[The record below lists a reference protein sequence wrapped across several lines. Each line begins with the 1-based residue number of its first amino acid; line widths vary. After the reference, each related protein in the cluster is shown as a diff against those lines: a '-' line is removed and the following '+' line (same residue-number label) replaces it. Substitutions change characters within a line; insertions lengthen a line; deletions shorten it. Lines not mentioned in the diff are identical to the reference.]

1 MLGSFKNITDEVL
14 VCWYN
19 AKVSD
24 LFSTRTYS
32 FELPE
37 SLIAAEP
44 LARRDASRLLVVH
57 RSSHTIEHR
66 RMTEL
71 PQILSSD
78 YEMVVNNTRV
88 FRARLMGER
97 LLDGGKRGGKVEFF
111 MLKRQ
116 GLNCWQ
122 GLMKTGARVAPG
134 FEFTVQGIS
143 AKVIARED
151 TPSGAL
157 MTAEFS
163 RDPLEAQIGEVPL
176 PPYILAQRL
185 KQASASEAGASIRT
199 PARTPARTSG
209 DELEIYNTTYAR
221 EAGSVAAPTAGRHFT
236 PELIR
241 ELQDKGI
248 GWHEVTLHV
257 GIGTFKPV
265 SVDDVRNHDMHA
277 ETAQIPPAVAD
288 ALNLAKK
295 RGKKILA
302 VGTTTTR
309 TLEGMSHES
318 PDGAVLDSG
327 TQDVNLFIHP
337 AADAG
342 RNYRWK
348 YVDAMLTNFHLPES
362 TLLMMVSSFVGD
374 VEWVREI
381 YQEAIRERYRF
392 YSYGDA
398 MLIL

>member
-1 MLGSFKNITDEVL
+1 
-14 VCWYN
+14 
-19 AKVSD
+19 VSD
-24 LFSTRTYS
+24 LFSTQTYS

-37 SLIAAEP
+37 ALIAAEP

-57 RSSHTIEHR
+57 RGSHTIEHR
-66 RMTEL
+66 RVDEL

-88 FRARLMGER
+88 FRARLLGER
-97 LLDGGKRGGKVEFF
+97 LLDGGKKIGGKIEFF

-116 GLNCWQ
+116 GPNCWQ
-122 GLMKTGARVAPG
+122 GLMKSGARVTPG

-143 AKVIARED
+143 AKVIAREE

-157 MTAEFS
+157 MMAEFS

-176 PPYILAQRL
+176 PPYIMAQRL
-185 KQASASEAGASIRT
+185 KQSQSSHSSHSHMR
-199 PARTPARTSG
+199 

-241 ELQDKGI
+241 ALQEKGI
-248 GWHEVTLHV
+248 AWHEVTLHV

-265 SVDDVRNHDMHA
+265 SVADVRNHDMHA
-277 ETAQIPPAVAD
+277 ETAQVPPSVAE

-309 TLEGMSHES
+309 TLEGMSQETS
-318 PDGAVLDSG
+318 EGAVLGSG
-327 TQDVNLFIHP
+327 TQDVNIFIHP
-337 AADAG
+337 AANAG
-342 RNYRWK
+342 RNYHWK
-348 YVDAMLTNFHLPES
+348 YVDAMMTNFHLPES